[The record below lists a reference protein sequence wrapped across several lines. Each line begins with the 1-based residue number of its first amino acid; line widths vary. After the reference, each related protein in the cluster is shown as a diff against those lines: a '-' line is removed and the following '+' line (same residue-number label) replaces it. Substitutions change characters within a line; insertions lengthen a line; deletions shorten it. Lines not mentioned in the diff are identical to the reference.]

1 LSMKSLKTR
10 ILSALCAALMLL
22 SLAACGGESGES
34 GNADGGAA
42 DAGDSAPASM
52 SKEDYLAEVEGLN
65 SAAEEFTV
73 ATAEFVSTYLQ
84 NMDDADAV
92 NASVEKIRESKQAF
106 LDFQAIVAPA
116 EGYEDVHTAL
126 AKDCGDFGGLI
137 DEYCDVLLDTITSG
151 GTPDT
156 ADLEARMQTVVESLA
171 ASIAAVEAVE

>member
-1 LSMKSLKTR
+1 MSMKSLKTR

-22 SLAACGGESGES
+22 SLAACGGES

-65 SAAEEFTV
+65 SAGEEFTV

-106 LDFQAIVAPA
+106 LDFQAIAAPA

>member
-1 LSMKSLKTR
+1 MSMKSLKTR

-22 SLAACGGESGES
+22 SLAACGGES

>member
-1 LSMKSLKTR
+1 MSMKSLKTR

-22 SLAACGGESGES
+22 SLAACGGES

-106 LDFQAIVAPA
+106 LDFQAIAAPA

-156 ADLEARMQTVVESLA
+156 ADLEARMQTVVETLA
-171 ASIAAVEAVE
+171 ASIAAVESVE

>member
-1 LSMKSLKTR
+1 MSMKSLKTR

-22 SLAACGGESGES
+22 SLAACGGES

-106 LDFQAIVAPA
+106 LDFQAIAAPA

-151 GTPDT
+151 GTPGT

>member
-1 LSMKSLKTR
+1 MSMKSLKTR

-22 SLAACGGESGES
+22 SLAACSGES

-106 LDFQAIVAPA
+106 LDFQAIAAPA

>member
-1 LSMKSLKTR
+1 MSMKSLKTR
-10 ILSALCAALMLL
+10 ILSELCAALMLL
-22 SLAACGGESGES
+22 SLAACGGES

>member
-1 LSMKSLKTR
+1 MSMKSLKTR
-10 ILSALCAALMLL
+10 ILSALCATLMLL
-22 SLAACGGESGES
+22 SLAACGGES

-106 LDFQAIVAPA
+106 LDFQAIAAPA

>member
-1 LSMKSLKTR
+1 MSMKSLKTR

-22 SLAACGGESGES
+22 SLAACGGES

-106 LDFQAIVAPA
+106 LDFQAIAAPA